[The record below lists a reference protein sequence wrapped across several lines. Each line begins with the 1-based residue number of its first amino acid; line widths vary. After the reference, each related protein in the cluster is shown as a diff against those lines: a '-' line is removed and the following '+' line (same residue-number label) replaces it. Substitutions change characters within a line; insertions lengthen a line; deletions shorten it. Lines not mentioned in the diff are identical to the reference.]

1 MIKYNVLIA
10 WILDDCSCQY
20 SLLCQVSFEYPVSTV
35 LTSIYIMCIVDYT
48 CLCCSLTGC
57 LLTRECTG
65 WSYLL
70 RLLLFGYC
78 MAVIVH
84 TVCCIR

>member
-35 LTSIYIMCIVDYT
+35 LTSI
-48 CLCCSLTGC
+48 LCA
-57 LLTRECTG
+57 LLITRV
-65 WSYLL
+65 YVVPLQ
-70 RLLLFGYC
+70 
-78 MAVIVH
+78 V
-84 TVCCIR
+84 VC